1 MRVINNIIIVWKY
14 GWLVCLEQEA
24 FKTAEN
30 ERKRE
35 RDRERTEN
43 YISGTEI

>member
-1 MRVINNIIIVWKY
+1 MRIWLGWCVWNRK
-14 GWLVCLEQEA
+14 LL
-24 FKTAEN
+24 KTAEN